1 MREQD
6 TSRRGGKASRARF
19 WAPLKGGLASPEG
32 AGGLF
37 WGVKDNPSAA
47 LGSSSMTSMRLI
59 SFCDKATRSCF
70 ITQVSPKDLPAVSE
84 GEIFFDYL

>member
-19 WAPLKGGLASPEG
+19 WAPLQGGL
-32 AGGLF
+32 GGLF